1 MAWGFK
7 IFSMRENFKAAVW
20 SRRDRVRQVARAQG
34 IADSTVHRW
43 ETGATVP
50 SLETIERLAQAL
62 EIDPLQLLMSD
73 ADLVLWDATRALVRV
88 VEFKN
93 SVPGK
98 S

>member
-1 MAWGFK
+1 MAWGTE
-7 IFSMRENFKAAVW
+7 IHIRENFKAAIW
-20 SRRDRVRQVARAQG
+20 SRRDQVRQVARAEG
-34 IADSTVHRW
+34 IADSTIHRW

-50 SLETIERLAQAL
+50 SLETIERLAAAL
-62 EIDPLQLLMSD
+62 ELEPLTLLMSD
-73 ADLVLWDATRALVRV
+73 ADMVLWDATRALVRV